1 MARVSGSKESLK
13 GMTASVDQ
21 HNGRDSIMAARND
34 WKGHLRMALVSLSDA
49 DGRSRVPTIGQ
60 LFSDEREPE

>member
-1 MARVSGSKESLK
+1 
-13 GMTASVDQ
+13 
-21 HNGRDSIMAARND
+21 MAALND